1 MPQRSVESPAVTDLM
16 EIFLNLDDAK
26 THGRGLARF
35 GRAPTIYELGTG
47 EYATVMKGK
56 WPPPNSWPILKWSG
70 TSDGW
75 IPILARLDSLTRA
88 QEACGLFNLLG
99 HEPIIVE
106 FPGITFDVFLKEK
119 HIPNGAWI
127 VLESF
132 GEDRVR
138 QIQTPRFYDEEESE
152 SIDLKQ
158 NAV

>member
-1 MPQRSVESPAVTDLM
+1 M
-16 EIFLNLDDAK
+16 EIFLALEDAK
-26 THGRGLARF
+26 SYGRRLARF

-70 TSDGW
+70 ISDEW
-75 IPILARLDSLTRA
+75 IPILTRLDSLTRA

-106 FPGITFDVFLKEK
+106 FPGITFDVFLKER
-119 HIPNGAWI
+119 HIPDGAWI
-127 VLESF
+127 VLESS
-132 GEDRVR
+132 GKNQVR

-152 SIDLKQ
+152 SINLKQ